1 MPVWIVCRFFT
12 DVRFRRQLL
21 YGNSAIYVLE
31 VLSVNGLMRFWDTFL
46 KIILSI
52 FCPFDNHAAIYISLP
67 SCKNRISSLFLLS
80 SVLPQTLWPCGNLI
94 CTMGDVNIIFLCFD
108 TMHVLTVF
116 TLKKI
121 MLWHITVLYS
131 ITVAC
136 ALMHNK
142 DIQRWSYTKVYNS
155 NTCACFDMAHEG
167 DAFCYI
173 FLCFEL

>member
-1 MPVWIVCRFFT
+1 MPVWIVCWFFT

-21 YGNSAIYVLE
+21 YGNSAICALE
-31 VLSVNGLMRFWDTFL
+31 VLYVNGLMRFWDTFL

-80 SVLPQTLWPCGNLI
+80 SVLPQTLWPCDNLI
-94 CTMGDVNIIFLCFD
+94 CTMGDVSIIFLCFD
-108 TMHVLTVF
+108 TMHVLIVF
-116 TLKKI
+116 TKI
-121 MLWHITVLYS
+121 FLLWHITALYS

-136 ALMHNK
+136 ALMHDK
-142 DIQRWSYTKVYNS
+142 DIQRWSNI
-155 NTCACFDMAHEG
+155 CAFFDMAHEG